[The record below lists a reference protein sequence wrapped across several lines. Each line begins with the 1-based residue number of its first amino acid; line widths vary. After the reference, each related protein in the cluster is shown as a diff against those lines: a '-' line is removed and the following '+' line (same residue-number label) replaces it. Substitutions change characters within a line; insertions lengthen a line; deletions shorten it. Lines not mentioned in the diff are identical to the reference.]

1 MRLYWFIILQ
11 LTFLLGFA
19 NNSFKPTLLI
29 FSGSDWCIPC
39 INFEKNVLSKEAFIV
54 YGKENLEIVKA
65 DFPQHKKQDK
75 ELVSKNEELAD
86 KYNPNGVFP
95 LALLLDENGKIISH
109 IKTNISSPQE
119 LIKQIEAALP
129 KFILKEYS
137 KKVLLMGSS
146 FEFTIVCED
155 ENRAAY
161 LLNASIDEVK
171 RIEALISEWDSTSVI
186 SEINRQSGISP
197 VAVSEEVYQLF
208 DRSRTLSELTHGA
221 FDISFR
227 GIHLYD
233 FDKKEHSTFPD
244 SVSIAEAVKS
254 VNYKNISLRPQG
266 KIMLTQ
272 KGMAVGFGASGKG
285 YAADKVKQM
294 LQQEGISAGVINAS
308 GDLCTWGNR
317 PNGEPWKVGITD
329 PDNSTKVLYWLPI
342 ENSAVATSGSYEKYF
357 TYKGK
362 RYAHIINPHTGFP
375 ITDKKSVS
383 VFSQSAELSDAMA
396 TALFVMPINK
406 GLQLLESVP
415 QMTAIIIDS
424 EGKVHH
430 SKKLEL
436 IE

>member
-1 MRLYWFIILQ
+1 MRLHWFIILQ
-11 LTFLLGFA
+11 LSFLLGFA
-19 NNSFKPTLLI
+19 NDNSKPTLLI

-39 INFEKNVLSKEAFIV
+39 INFEKDVLSKPDFIT
-54 YGKENLEIVKA
+54 YGKKNLTIVKA
-65 DFPQHKKQDK
+65 DFPQRKKLNK
-75 ELVSKNEELAD
+75 EQVAENEKLAD
-86 KYNPNGVFP
+86 RYNPNGVFP
-95 LALLLDENGKIISH
+95 LALLLDENGKVISP

-129 KFILKEYS
+129 KIILKEYS
-137 KKVLLMGSS
+137 KKILLMGSS

-155 ENRAAY
+155 ENRAEY

-171 RIEALISEWDSTSVI
+171 RIEALISEWDSTSVV
-186 SEINRQSGISP
+186 SEINRQSGVS
-197 VAVSEEVYQLF
+197 AVLVNDEVYQLF

-227 GIHLYD
+227 GINLYD

-244 SVSIAEAVKS
+244 STAIVEALKT
-254 VNYKNISLRPQG
+254 VNSKNISLRPQG

-294 LQQEGISAGVINAS
+294 LQQEGVTAGVINAS

-317 PNGEPWKVGITD
+317 PNGEPWRVGITD

-357 TYKGK
+357 TYQGK

-396 TALFVMPINK
+396 TALFVMPIEE
-406 GLQLLESVP
+406 GLQLLESLP
-415 QMTAIIIDS
+415 QMKAIIIDS

>member
-1 MRLYWFIILQ
+1 MRLLWFIILQ

-19 NNSFKPTLLI
+19 SENSKPTLLI

-39 INFEKNVLSKEAFIV
+39 INFERDVLSKPDFIT
-54 YGKENLEIVKA
+54 YGDKNLTIIRA
-65 DFPQHKKQDK
+65 DFPQRKKLDK
-75 ELVSKNEELAD
+75 ELVAENEKLAD
-86 KYNPNGVFP
+86 RYNPNGVFP

-109 IKTNISSPQE
+109 IKTNISSPEE
-119 LIKQIEAALP
+119 LIEQIETVLP
-129 KFILKEYS
+129 KVILKEYK

-155 ENRAAY
+155 ENRAEY
-161 LLNASIDEVK
+161 LLNASVDEVK

-186 SEINRQSGISP
+186 SELNRQSGISS
-197 VAVSEEVYQLF
+197 VTVSDEVYQLF
-208 DRSRTLSELTHGA
+208 ERSRTLSVLTDGA

-227 GIHLYD
+227 GIHLYN
-233 FDKKEHSTFPD
+233 FDKKNHENFPD
-244 SVSIAEAVKS
+244 TSAIIAAVNL
-254 VNYKNISLRPQG
+254 VNFREVSLRPQS
-266 KIMLTQ
+266 KIMLTR

-294 LQQEGISAGVINAS
+294 LQNEGVTAGVINAS

-317 PNGEPWKVGITD
+317 PNGEPWRVGITD

-357 TYKGK
+357 TYQGK

-375 ITDKKSVS
+375 VTDKKSVS

-396 TALFVMPINK
+396 TALFVMPIDE
-406 GLQLLESVP
+406 GLKLLETLP
-415 QMTAIIIDS
+415 DMKAIIIDS

-430 SKKLEL
+430 SQKLQL